1 MGKSSERIK
10 TLELVVQQLQ
20 QAQNETRVAVEQL
33 ARITGLEYSQDLR
46 DWVAKD
52 KLDALRK
59 EPRESKT
66 TGL

>member
-10 TLELVVQQLQ
+10 TLELVAQQLQ

-33 ARITGLEYSQDLR
+33 ARITGLEYSQDIR

-59 EPRESKT
+59 EPRESKAT
-66 TGL
+66 

>member
-1 MGKSSERIK
+1 MSQSGERIK

-20 QAQNETRVAVEQL
+20 QALNETRVSIDKL
-33 ARITGLEYSQDLR
+33 AKISGLEYSHDVM

-59 EPRESKT
+59 EPRESKAT
-66 TGL
+66 